1 MEEERPTWQ
10 KAGETG
16 KLVSE
21 TSWCPGLHHSKT
33 SFKSHPLEIGGHW
46 QVPALTE
53 GSRAVLPER
62 PELKSPHPNTIP
74 ALANPR
80 MEYFNIF
87 SLFFGQKTLNKD
99 KSPGREHI
107 KLLIAILAFYWFYFI
122 GFIPAMAIPMRIGK
136 EECCCLASSAVSDS
150 FVTPWTIACQ
160 APLTMG
166 FPRWE
171 YWSGLPFLSPGDVA
185 YPREI
190 EPTSPA
196 LQADSFPLSQW
207 GSQNKG

>member
-1 MEEERPTWQ
+1 MQRWWERENVFLFIWFERYRCSHKIHLNFRKKYIKSFHLFTWW
-10 KAGETG
+10 GWG
-16 KLVSE
+16 KE
-21 TSWCPGLHHSKT
+21 RQW
-33 SFKSHPLEIGGHW
+33 EIIK
-46 QVPALTE
+46 PALQ
-53 GSRAVLPER
+53 
-62 PELKSPHPNTIP
+62 N
-74 ALANPR
+74 
-80 MEYFNIF
+80 
-87 SLFFGQKTLNKD
+87 QKTLNKD